1 MTCKER
7 CKDCAYLIE
16 GDNGEWICDD
26 WGKDIHEVVNDDCE
40 LTKHDINEEAQSMDK
55 LHNDITRIIR
65 DFASSFTNRA
75 DFECAL
81 GMITDYW
88 CAIYGESSEEVLK
101 EVLDINIAV
110 NTALG
115 IVRKDEAYAHTDLNI

>member
-1 MTCKER
+1 
-7 CKDCAYLIE
+7 
-16 GDNGEWICDD
+16 
-26 WGKDIHEVVNDDCE
+26 
-40 LTKHDINEEAQSMDK
+40 MDK

-88 CAIYGESSEEVLK
+88 CAIYGENSEEVLK

-115 IVRKDEAYAHTDLNI
+115 TVGKEEAYAHTDLNI